1 MNVRL
6 FAALLIA
13 LFSLSLM
20 TGCAPGN
27 LEAQPTKTNEAAQNP
42 VADLTAQE
50 AEAIATAHAQVEP
63 TQVTRLH
70 TELDYDN
77 GVYKYEIEFVSDGTE
92 YEYKVNAKTGEILHS
107 KVETKPAAQEPAA
120 EKLTA
125 EQAQE
130 IALKHAGLTK
140 EQITGLK
147 AQFDYDDG
155 VAEYEVEFFYNGTE
169 YDYEIHALTGEI
181 LRTEKE
187 AEPVSAPQQPALTQP
202 PATEEK
208 LTREQARDIA
218 LKHAGLSKSQVSRLQ
233 VEFDYDDGRPEYSVE
248 FRHNGWEYDYEIHAQ
263 TGKILDWD
271 KEYDD

>member
-1 MNVRL
+1 MNIRL

-27 LEAQPTKTNEAAQNP
+27 LEAQPTKTNQAAQDP

-50 AEAIATAHAQVEP
+50 AEAIATAHAQVES
-63 TQVTRLH
+63 TEVTRLH
-70 TELDYDN
+70 TELDHDD
-77 GVYKYEIEFVSDGTE
+77 GVYKYEVEFVSGGAE

-107 KVETKPAAQEPAA
+107 KVEEKPVAKEPAPATQQPAAT
-120 EKLTA
+120 EKLTR

-140 EQITGLK
+140 
-147 AQFDYDDG
+147 D
-155 VAEYEVEFFYNGTE
+155 
-169 YDYEIHALTGEI
+169 
-181 LRTEKE
+181 
-187 AEPVSAPQQPALTQP
+187 
-202 PATEEK
+202 
-208 LTREQARDIA
+208 
-218 LKHAGLSKSQVSRLQ
+218 QVSRLQ

-271 KEYDD
+271 KERDD

>member
-27 LEAQPTKTNEAAQNP
+27 LEAQPTKTNKAAQNP
-42 VADLTAQE
+42 VAALTAQE
-50 AEAIATAHAQVEP
+50 AEAIVTAHAQVES
-63 TQVTRLH
+63 TQISRLR

-77 GVYKYEIEFVSDGTE
+77 GVYKYEIAFANGETE
-92 YEYKVNAKTGEILHS
+92 YEYKVSADTGEILHA
-107 KVETKPAAQEPAA
+107 KVEVKPAAQTPATD
-120 EKLTA
+120 KLTA

-140 EQITGLK
+140 EQVSGLK
-147 AQFDYDDG
+147 ATFDYDDG
-155 VAEYEVEFFYNGTE
+155 IPEYDIDFYYNGTE
-169 YDYEIHALTGEI
+169 YDYDIHAVTGEI

-187 AEPVSAPQQPALTQP
+187 AEPAPKQPAQQPAT
-202 PATEEK
+202 TEK

-233 VEFDYDDGRPEYSVE
+233 VEYDYDDGRPEYSVE
-248 FRHNGWEYDYEIHAQ
+248 FRYNGWEYDYEIHAQ
-263 TGKILDWD
+263 TGKILSRD

>member
-50 AEAIATAHAQVEP
+50 AEAIATAHAQVASTE
-63 TQVTRLH
+63 VTRLH
-70 TELDYDN
+70 TELDYDD
-77 GVYKYEIEFVSDGTE
+77 GVYKYEVEFVSGGAE

-107 KVETKPAAQEPAA
+107 KVEAKPTAQEPAPTTQQPA
-120 EKLTA
+120 ATEKLTR

-140 EQITGLK
+140 GQVTRLEVEY
-147 AQFDYDDG
+147 DVDDG
-155 VAEYEVEFFYNGTE
+155 
-169 YDYEIHALTGEI
+169 I
-181 LRTEKE
+181 
-187 AEPVSAPQQPALTQP
+187 
-202 PATEEK
+202 
-208 LTREQARDIA
+208 
-218 LKHAGLSKSQVSRLQ
+218 
-233 VEFDYDDGRPEYSVE
+233 PEYSVE
-248 FRHNGWEYDYEIHAQ
+248 FRHDGWEYDYEIHAQ

-271 KEYDD
+271 KERDD